1 MAAALFGTAL
11 LGVARADGPAGNGK
25 PIAVPNGTPK
35 QLVDFILGLVVRLPG
50 DAEPPAN
57 MREAVIKA
65 ADKVLAARPERSRLY
80 LAVFF
85 KAMMLPPKEAAAF
98 ENDMRRSGNPLSP
111 QIAQAGF
118 WVAEL
123 KAAKDDPAALRKL
136 LVEVK
141 KCIDA
146 PPQSAFGYVL
156 AMYAAVFVERAGDD
170 KFARRTYKSL
180 KDSVSTIPM
189 GQDSDAFKMLM
200 GALRRLE
207 LPGHEMPL
215 EGKTLDGKDFKLAS
229 LKGKVVLVGFWAT
242 GLREAMEEL
251 KNVSEQYAKHHD
263 KGFEVVGI
271 NLGDDDA
278 ARLADFYK
286 KNEITWTNCRDKDA
300 VHSVAEYY
308 GVFVSATPM
317 LILVGRSGKVLSLHA
332 KGPDL
337 ESLIDK
343 ALAGTL
349 VVTPVADD
357 DKPAAGDTASKA
369 KDEEKRKAEEA
380 AARKKKAEEARAAH
394 APKFREWSDAS
405 GSFHRTAKFRGLAN
419 KIVKLELEDGAVIS
433 VPLEKLSDDD
443 QKYIRQRTR

>member
-1 MAAALFGTAL
+1 M
-11 LGVARADGPAGNGK
+11 
-25 PIAVPNGTPK
+25 
-35 QLVDFILGLVVRLPG
+35 
-50 DAEPPAN
+50 PPC
-57 MREAVIKA
+57 
-65 ADKVLAARPERSRLY
+65 
-80 LAVFF
+80 
-85 KAMMLPPKEAAAF
+85 
-98 ENDMRRSGNPLSP
+98 LSS
-111 QIAQAGF
+111 
-118 WVAEL
+118 
-123 KAAKDDPAALRKL
+123 D
-136 LVEVK
+136 
-141 KCIDA
+141 
-146 PPQSAFGYVL
+146 S
-156 AMYAAVFVERAGDD
+156 GDD

-278 ARLADFYK
+278 AQLADFYK
-286 KNEITWTNCRDKDA
+286 KNAITWTNCRDKDA

-357 DKPAAGDTASKA
+357 DKPRRRRHGVQG
-369 KDEEKRKAEEA
+369 EGMKRSGRRRRRPP
-380 AARKKKAEEARAAH
+380 ARRR
-394 APKFREWSDAS
+394 PKRPVPPTPRNFAS
-405 GSFHRTAKFRGLAN
+405 GATPAAVFTARPSSA
-419 KIVKLELEDGAVIS
+419 DW
-433 VPLEKLSDDD
+433 P
-443 QKYIRQRTR
+443 TRSSSSNWKTAP